1 VEEPSYL
8 LAIFFL
14 QVNKMSGF
22 SKLVFALLLVLLLTM
37 LARYLW
43 NTILVTHITILRPVQ
58 TLPETLLLA
67 LAISMFTP
75 KR

>member
-1 VEEPSYL
+1 M
-8 LAIFFL
+8 
-14 QVNKMSGF
+14 NNMSGF
-22 SKLVFALLLVLLLTM
+22 SKLVFALLLVILMTM

-43 NTILVTHITILRPVQ
+43 NTILVTHITILRPVK